1 MKPIT
6 LHDPILEPASI
17 TDIEFRV
24 PMEDI
29 FLELDSEGLA
39 AQADIA
45 WIDDQYNAGAFTDY
59 EGEHVAVVGK
69 KLLGHHKRLKT
80 LREEVSQSSG
90 YPLSRIVISYIDRS
104 TD

>member
-1 MKPIT
+1 M
-6 LHDPILEPASI
+6 LELVRIS
-17 TDIEFRV
+17 DIERRD
-24 PMEDI
+24 PLEDI
-29 FLELDSEGLA
+29 FLDLDSEGLA

-45 WIDDQYNAGAFTDY
+45 WIDDQCNSGALANY

-69 KLLGHHKRLKT
+69 KLLGHNKRLKT